1 MARPSADEIVRP
13 STVVK
18 VGGSLFDLSDLGP
31 RLQNWLDELLS
42 DDFLLVPGGGPT
54 AEVIRDLDR
63 RHGLGEE
70 KAHWLALR
78 ALSLN
83 AQFLT
88 DLLPFTF
95 VMEYPE
101 EWAAGR
107 CSGCVGILDPF
118 PFCRRDDRERSK
130 EALPHSWEVTSDA
143 VAARVAVAAGA
154 RRLILLKSVTIP
166 EGINWEEAGHRGFV
180 DQAFAAVVHS
190 APTPLE
196 VRAVNL
202 REWR

>member
-1 MARPSADEIVRP
+1 VAGP

-18 VGGSLFDLSDLGP
+18 VGGSLFDLPDLGP
-31 RLQNWLDELLS
+31 RLQSWLNELLP

-54 AEVIRDLDR
+54 ADVIRDLDR

-83 AQFLT
+83 AQFLI

-107 CSGCVGILDPF
+107 CSGYVGILDPF
-118 PFCRRDDRERSK
+118 PFCRRDERERSK

-166 EGINWEEAGHRGFV
+166 DGISWEEAGHRGFV